1 MDLESGL
8 MMGNAGINL
17 WGFVRVM
24 MIRFEFAVS
33 LFGHSEFS
41 PTGVSKKLHIHSP
54 NTIADKKLILMSH

>member
-24 MIRFEFAVS
+24 RIRFEFVVS
-33 LFGHSEFS
+33 LFGHSEY
-41 PTGVSKKLHIHSP
+41 TLTDISKKLHIHSP